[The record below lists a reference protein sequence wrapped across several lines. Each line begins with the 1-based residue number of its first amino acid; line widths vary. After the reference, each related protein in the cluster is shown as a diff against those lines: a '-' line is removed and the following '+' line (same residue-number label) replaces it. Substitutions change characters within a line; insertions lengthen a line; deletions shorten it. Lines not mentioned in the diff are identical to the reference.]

1 MGRSGGG
8 KKRKGSAL
16 SPLARSRAAAI
27 HSNGGSTTLS
37 GGGGQTSPRACD
49 GGSGT
54 GKQAAKP
61 GKGSRGGGKS
71 KRSKKA
77 HASAAFD
84 LAEWLDDFEAV
95 SAAVGRH
102 GDLEALLDA
111 GGGVT
116 KIRGFLPPAAA
127 AGLLGLLRR
136 VPPPAWRATEAARDY
151 AANNISHAF
160 DSTKR
165 GGGDGEVDEQLAK
178 AFRVMSLLRPGEL
191 FTFSAARYAQGHHI
205 EPHDDRAYTNVRRA
219 ARSAAWA
226 RARRGAAVH
235 SLGPRRLQSG
245 AAGRGGA
252 ANVTCASWDV
262 ARVFCASDRCCR
274 RPGL

>member
-1 MGRSGGG
+1 MGRSSGG
-8 KKRKGSAL
+8 KKRKGSVL
-16 SPLARSRAAAI
+16 SPLALSRAAAT
-27 HSNGGSTTLS
+27 HSNGGSATRS
-37 GGGGQTSPRACD
+37 GGGGHRHSRAYD

-54 GKQAAKP
+54 GKHAAKLGP
-61 GKGSRGGGKS
+61 GKKSSGKATRGSE
-71 KRSKKA
+71 KA
-77 HASAAFD
+77 RPGPAFD

-95 SAAVGRH
+95 SAAVSRH
-102 GDLEALLDA
+102 GDLEALLNA
-111 GGGVT
+111 GGGIT

-127 AGLLGLLRR
+127 AGLLALLRR

-191 FTFSAARYAQGHHI
+191 FTFSAARYARGHHI

-219 ARSAAWA
+219 ARSTAWG
-226 RARRGAAVH
+226 RARRGV
-235 SLGPRRLQSG
+235 G
-245 AAGRGGA
+245 AAQ
-252 ANVTCASWDV
+252 
-262 ARVFCASDRCCR
+262 RC
-274 RPGL
+274 